1 MAIQMRRGKYGKFA
15 PSKLLPGEWAVV
27 QQDDETAR
35 DGRAVYIAFAAGAV
49 KRMATYEDMVD
60 DLQTAFQEAGGG
72 PVAFEVDLSDGC
84 CYAVY
89 GDYTKAVS
97 FALDGADMTLTIN

>member
-1 MAIQMRRGKYGKFA
+1 MAIQMRRGAYGKFA
-15 PSKLLPGEWAVV
+15 PSKMLPGEWAVV
-27 QQDDETAR
+27 QQDDEAAR

-72 PVAFEVDLSDGC
+72 PDGC

-89 GDYTKAVS
+89 GDYTRAVS